1 MHRRDRIIEDFGAA
15 LIQMIHQRVYRAFVP
30 GDKARG
36 QYYDVVLLHAD
47 LRMRIGRE
55 PRQGRKRF
63 TLAPA
68 RKEGQFVRLE
78 KISLGAIDKR
88 AGRKVELPGL
98 HPKAHAL
105 RHPAPQR
112 HDVASRVARSL
123 GHLAH
128 AMEMRRERRKE
139 KLAARTRDQLSQYRL
154 ERTLRAGTASALDV
168 GRIREQKLDTLGA
181 ETREALG
188 IEHDAVDRRRIDL
201 EIATV
206 NDHARRRP
214 NRQCERVE
222 RRMGYADRL
231 DFKRP
236 QTENHPRRDLSQIGA
251 GKLVFDQVA
260 ARERERYLAAVH
272 GGRKAFQQVRQ
283 RADMV
288 LVRMGEDDA
297 LDVEAGLLQI
307 GELGY
312 QEAAAERTFLGEH
325 NAGVDHDGALAAL
338 DHQKIQAN
346 FAETAERYN
355 SDGIRIRSSHQPL
368 NLPPPRGRAYRLYK
382 AGTRHKSWN
391 PKPHGPGTYQQLHPR
406 WLAPHP
412 CWVYVFGQR

>member
-36 QYYDVVLLHAD
+36 QYYDIVLLHTD

-55 PRQGRKRF
+55 PRQRRKRL

-88 AGRKVELPGL
+88 A
-98 HPKAHAL
+98 
-105 RHPAPQR
+105 
-112 HDVASRVARSL
+112 ASARD
-123 GHLAH
+123 
-128 AMEMRRERRKE
+128 E
-139 KLAARTRDQLSQYRL
+139 LSQYRL
-154 ERTLRAGTASALDV
+154 ERTLRAGTASALDI
-168 GRIREQKLDTLGA
+168 GRIRKQKFDTLGA

-188 IEHDAVDRRRIDL
+188 IEHDAVDRGRIDL

-206 NDHARRRP
+206 NNHARRRA
-214 NRQCERVE
+214 NRQRERVR
-222 RRMGYADRL
+222 RRMGYANRL

-236 QTENHPRRDLSQIGA
+236 QTQNHPRRDLSQIGA
-251 GKLVFDQVA
+251 RKLVFDQVT
-260 ARERERYLAAVH
+260 ARERERYLAAIH
-272 GGRKAFQQVRQ
+272 GDRKALQQVRQ

-297 LDVEAGLLQI
+297 LNFEAGLFHI

-325 NAGVDHDGALAAL
+325 NAGVDHNGALAAL
-338 DHQKIQAN
+338 DDQKIQAN

-368 NLPPPRGRAYRLYK
+368 NLPPPCRRAYRLYK

-391 PKPHGPGTYQQLHPR
+391 SKPHGPGTYQQLRPG

-412 CWVYVFGQR
+412 RGVYVFGQR

>member
-15 LIQMIHQRVYRAFVP
+15 LIQMIDQRVYRAFVP
-30 GDKARG
+30 GEKARG
-36 QYYDVVLLHAD
+36 QYYDIVLLHAD

-55 PRQGRKRF
+55 PRQRRKRL

-68 RKEGQFVRLE
+68 RKEGQFARLE

-105 RHPAPQR
+105 RHPASQR
-112 HDVASRVARSL
+112 HDVTSRVARSL

-128 AMEMRRERRKE
+128 AMEMRRERRQE
-139 KLAARTRDQLSQYRL
+139 KLAASARDELSQYRL
-154 ERTLRAGTASALDV
+154 ERALRTGPARALDI
-168 GRIREQKLDTLGA
+168 GRIREQKFDALGA

-188 IEHDAVDRRRIDL
+188 IEL

-206 NDHARRRP
+206 NNHARRRA
-214 NRQCERVE
+214 NRQRERVR
-222 RRMGYADRL
+222 RRMGYASRL

-236 QTENHPRRDLSQIGA
+236 QTQNHPRRDLSQIGA
-251 GKLVFDQVA
+251 RKLVFDQVT
-260 ARERERYLAAVH
+260 ARERERYLAAIH
-272 GGRKAFQQVRQ
+272 GDRKALQQVRQ

-297 LDVEAGLLQI
+297 LNFEAGLFHI

-325 NAGVDHDGALAAL
+325 NAGVDHNGALAAL
-338 DHQKIQAN
+338 DDQKIQAN

-368 NLPPPRGRAYRLYK
+368 NLPPPCRRAYRLYK

-391 PKPHGPGTYQQLHPR
+391 STPHGPGTYQQLRPG

-412 CWVYVFGQR
+412 RGVYVFGQR